1 MAEAAEEMPAG
12 YADKMVKVIHNIPLL
27 IIMLVLTIPVSMLGI
42 RIAERVFALSS
53 REAIV

>member
-1 MAEAAEEMPAG
+1 MPAG